1 MGASWIYSLNFGEE
15 EKGGE
20 KGEEDEEEKE
30 EKKRKRR
37 PRSTEH

>member
-20 KGEEDEEEKE
+20 KGEEEEKE

>member
-20 KGEEDEEEKE
+20 KGEEEKE

>member
-20 KGEEDEEEKE
+20 KGEEEEEKE